1 MADKLET
8 ESRIQQDC
16 IRYFRN
22 MYCLK
27 HHKPQLIMFSVPN
40 EGKDLREQLKK
51 KATGLMKGVSDTVI
65 VFPNKV
71 VFCEFKDLKGK
82 QRPDQKLFQDK
93 IILLGHDYWIVRSIK
108 EFKELI
114 EKEITSYCE
123 KE

>member
-65 VFPNKV
+65 VFPNMV
-71 VFCEFKDLKGK
+71 VFCEFKDLTIS
-82 QRPDQKLFQDK
+82 R
-93 IILLGHDYWIVRSIK
+93 
-108 EFKELI
+108 
-114 EKEITSYCE
+114 
-123 KE
+123 

>member
-93 IILLGHDYWIVRSIK
+93 IILLGHDYWVVRSIE

-123 KE
+123 K